1 MNTATFTL
9 ALLSLSDRTVQV
21 HLSNIFG
28 KLGVASRTEAVITAL
43 QRGLLQLEEIP

>member
-1 MNTATFTL
+1 MIARE
-9 ALLSLSDRTVQV
+9 LSLSDRTVQV

-43 QRGLLQLEEIP
+43 RHGLLRLEDLS